1 MGRININSTIAD
13 SILAICEGN
22 PGAMA
27 FVMELIGEGDM
38 LTVLM
43 FDKLELYGEK
53 LYMLWNDCCGREIE
67 NVRKVIDLWQQGK
80 ITKETIQEHV
90 SGGYGKP
97 FQEIEKTE
105 N

>member
-27 FVMELIGEGDM
+27 FVMELIQEGDM

-80 ITKETIQEHV
+80 ITKESIQEHV

-97 FQEIEKTE
+97 FSEIE
-105 N
+105 NSDN